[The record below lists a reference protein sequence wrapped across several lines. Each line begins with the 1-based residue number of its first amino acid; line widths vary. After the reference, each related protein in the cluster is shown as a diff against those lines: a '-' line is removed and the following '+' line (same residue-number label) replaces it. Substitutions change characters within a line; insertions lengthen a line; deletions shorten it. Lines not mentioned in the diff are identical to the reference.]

1 LLNVSLPYVG
11 DAPLEVRHMDTTG
24 RFRLTTL
31 VAVAVGAMALGMVLT
46 GGLGVTPESG
56 AERLAAAPPSAEA
69 PQAAGAAA
77 VAPAG
82 FPDFATLADRV
93 MPSVISVLTTDTVDR
108 SELRQFHRDVDPF
121 EFFFGPNQRPDR
133 MRSPV
138 RRGAGSG
145 FFISADGLAI
155 TNNHVVEG
163 ADKIEVRLASDDTSR
178 LAAKVV
184 GRDPATDLALIK
196 VEGKAPFAPLK
207 LGESDSL
214 RVGEWVMAVGNPL
227 NMPHTVTAGVVSAK
241 GRQLGLSP
249 ETNSFENFI
258 QTDAAINLGNSGGP
272 LVNLR
277 GEVVGINSAI
287 NAAGQNIGFAVPVN
301 TLKAVLPQ
309 LKEKGKVVRGYLG
322 VNIQNVTEDIQEAF
336 SLASRDGAFVQS
348 VEDGGPADKA
358 GIVKGDTI
366 VAVDGAPV
374 KETRAL
380 IDAVSA
386 LPPDRKVAIDVLRD
400 GKRKAL
406 TVTLG
411 ERPSA
416 NGEEAGESEE
426 RATPTGPLGFE
437 VGDVTPRLRRELEIP
452 SSVEGI
458 AVTDVTGG
466 SIAEEAGLRAGDVIT
481 EINGVEVGSAREFNQ
496 ALGKIP
502 KGAPFKLYV
511 FRPQLDRGTF
521 IIMRMP

>member
-1 LLNVSLPYVG
+1 MLMN
-11 DAPLEVRHMDTTG
+11 TTG

-31 VAVAVGAMALGMVLT
+31 MAVAIGAMALGMVLT
-46 GGLGVTPESG
+46 GGLGVTPQG
-56 AERLAAAPPSAEA
+56 NAERLSPTGPAPVAAEA
-69 PQAAGAAA
+69 QTAA
-77 VAPAG
+77 VVPAG
-82 FPDFATLADRV
+82 YPDFATLADRV

-108 SELRQFHRDVDPF
+108 SEMRQFHRDVDPF
-121 EFFFGPNQRPDR
+121 DFFFGPNQNPNMMRPR
-133 MRSPV
+133 V

-145 FFISADGLAI
+145 FFIGEDGLAI

-163 ADKIEVRLASDDTSR
+163 ADKIEVRLASDDASR
-178 LAAKVV
+178 LVAKIV

-196 VEGKAPFAPLK
+196 VEGKSPFSPLR
-207 LGESDSL
+207 LGDSDAL

-277 GEVVGINSAI
+277 GEVVGINTAI

-301 TLKAVLPQ
+301 TVKAVLPQ

-322 VNIQNVTEDIQEAF
+322 VNIQNVDQDIQDAF
-336 SLASRDGAFVQS
+336 GLTTREGAFVQS

-358 GIVKGDTI
+358 GIQKGDTI
-366 VAVDGAPV
+366 VAVNGSAV

-386 LPPDRKVAIDVLRD
+386 MPPDRKVEIDVLRD
-400 GKRKAL
+400 GKRRSV

-411 ERPSA
+411 ERPST
-416 NGEEAGESEE
+416 NGQEDGGEGEG
-426 RATPTGPLGFE
+426 ATPAAQLGFE
-437 VGDVTPRLRRELEIP
+437 VQDLTARLRRDFEVP

-458 AVTDVTGG
+458 VVTDVEAG
-466 SIAEEAGLRAGDVIT
+466 SVAEEAGLRAGDVVT
-481 EINGVEVGSAREFNQ
+481 EINGKDVGAVREFNQ
-496 ALGKIP
+496 ALSQVG
-502 KGAPFKLYV
+502 KGAVLRLYV
-511 FRPQLDRGTF
+511 HRPQLDRGTF
-521 IIMRMP
+521 VIMRMP

>member
-1 LLNVSLPYVG
+1 
-11 DAPLEVRHMDTTG
+11 
-24 RFRLTTL
+24 
-31 VAVAVGAMALGMVLT
+31 MVLT
-46 GGLGVTPESG
+46 GGLGITPEGG
-56 AERLAAAPPSAEA
+56 AQPPAEAATAAAAPASPA
-69 PQAAGAAA
+69 P
-77 VAPAG
+77 PAG
-82 FPDFATLADRV
+82 YPDFATLAERV
-93 MPSVISVLTTDTVDR
+93 MPSVISVLTTDTVSN
-108 SELRQFHRDVDPF
+108 SEMRQYHRDVDPF
-121 EFFFGPNQRPDR
+121 DFFFGPNQNPNR

-145 FFISADGLAI
+145 FFIGEDGLAI

-163 ADKIEVRLASDDTSR
+163 ADKIEVRLASDETIK
-178 LAAKVV
+178 LTAKVV

-196 VEGKAPFAPLK
+196 VEGKTPFSPLK
-207 LGESDSL
+207 LGDSEGL

-277 GEVVGINSAI
+277 GEVVGINTAI

-309 LKEKGKVVRGYLG
+309 LKDKGKVVRGYLG

-336 SLASRDGAFVQS
+336 SLTSREGAFVQS

-358 GIVKGDTI
+358 GVTKGDTI
-366 VAVDGAPV
+366 VAVDGKPV

-386 LPPDRKVAIDVLRD
+386 MPPERKVNLDVLRD
-400 GKRKAL
+400 GKRQSL

-411 ERPSA
+411 ERPSV
-416 NGEEAGESEE
+416 NGEAGEGESDEV
-426 RATPTGPLGFE
+426 TPADQLGFE
-437 VGDVTPRLRRELEIP
+437 VQDLTPRLRRNFELPNGVDGIVVSGVEAG
-452 SSVEGI
+452 SV
-458 AVTDVTGG
+458 
-466 SIAEEAGLRAGDVIT
+466 AEEAGLRSGDIVTEVNGKDVASVKEFDQATAGLSKG
-481 EINGVEVGSAREFNQ
+481 GVLR
-496 ALGKIP
+496 
-502 KGAPFKLYV
+502 LYIY
-511 FRPQLDRGTF
+511 RSQIDRGSF
-521 IIMRMP
+521 VIMRMP

>member
-1 LLNVSLPYVG
+1 MNKS
-11 DAPLEVRHMDTTG
+11 G

-31 VAVAVGAMALGMVLT
+31 VAVALGAMALGMVLT
-46 GGLGVTPESG
+46 GGLGVTPEGS
-56 AERLAAAPPSAEA
+56 AERLSPAGSAPAAA
-69 PQAAGAAA
+69 PQAAASAAA
-77 VAPAG
+77 G
-82 FPDFATLADRV
+82 YPDFATLADRV

-108 SELRQFHRDVDPF
+108 SEMRQYHRDVDPF
-121 EFFFGPNQRPDR
+121 DFFFGPNQNPNMMRPR
-133 MRSPV
+133 V

-145 FFISADGLAI
+145 FFIGEDGLAI

-163 ADKIEVRLASDDTSR
+163 ADKIEVRLASDDASR
-178 LAAKVV
+178 LVAKIV
-184 GRDPATDLALIK
+184 GRDPATDMALIK
-196 VEGKAPFAPLK
+196 VEGKSPFSPLK
-207 LGESDSL
+207 LGDSDAL

-277 GEVVGINSAI
+277 GEVVGINTAI

-301 TLKAVLPQ
+301 TVKAVLPQ

-322 VNIQNVTEDIQEAF
+322 VNIQNVTDDIQDAF
-336 SLASRDGAFVQS
+336 GLVSRDGAFVQS

-358 GIVKGDTI
+358 GLQKGDTI
-366 VAVDGAPV
+366 VAVNGTPV

-386 LPPDRKVAIDVLRD
+386 MPPERKVEIDVVRE
-400 GKRKAL
+400 GKRKPI

-411 ERPSA
+411 ERPSVSGDEGA
-416 NGEEAGESEE
+416 TTGEST
-426 RATPTGPLGFE
+426 TPAAQLGFE
-437 VGDVTPRLRRELEIP
+437 VQDLIARMRRVFEIP
-452 SSVEGI
+452 SSIDGI
-458 AVTDVTGG
+458 AVTDVESG
-466 SIAEEAGLRAGDVIT
+466 SVAEEAGLRSGDVIT
-481 EINGVEVGSAREFNQ
+481 EFNGREVTAAREFNRML
-496 ALGKIP
+496 AEVP
-502 KGAPFKLYV
+502 SGAAFKLYV
-511 FRPQLDRGTF
+511 HRPQLDRGTF
-521 IIMRMP
+521 VIMRMP